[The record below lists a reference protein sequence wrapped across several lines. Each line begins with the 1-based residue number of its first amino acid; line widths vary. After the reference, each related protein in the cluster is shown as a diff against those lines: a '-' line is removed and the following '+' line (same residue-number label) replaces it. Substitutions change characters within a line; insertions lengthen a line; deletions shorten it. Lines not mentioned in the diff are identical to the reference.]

1 MTSNG
6 NGVEAFDS
14 RTQLAEWANLKD
26 EWTRRIVRLVL
37 ASGKPP
43 SEADIVKIYELFLQ
57 EKRLEAR
64 TIPVEEPIATA
75 ATVAEREEALV
86 LTKLSDVIG
95 VNAIVPGSAIEFND
109 GLTILFGENGTGKTG
124 YARILKRMAN
134 SRKAEDILSDI
145 NDPHAPASPS
155 ASLNYKLGDVELSKA
170 WKGER
175 GEAPFTCVCREPR
188 PCHATRRYS
197 LIMPPIR
204 VSLRRRYWS
213 RSTGSGSGFNGAA
226 APRER

>member
-6 NGVEAFDS
+6 HGVEAFDS

-43 SEADIVKIYELFLQ
+43 SEADIVKICELFLQ

-64 TIPVEEPIATA
+64 TIPVEEPIASA

-95 VNAIVPGSAIEFND
+95 RSEEHTSE
-109 GLTILFGENGTGKTG
+109 LQ
-124 YARILKRMAN
+124 
-134 SRKAEDILSDI
+134 
-145 NDPHAPASPS
+145 SPCN
-155 ASLNYKLGDVELSKA
+155 L
-170 WKGER
+170 
-175 GEAPFTCVCREPR
+175 
-188 PCHATRRYS
+188 
-197 LIMPPIR
+197 
-204 VSLRRRYWS
+204 
-213 RSTGSGSGFNGAA
+213 
-226 APRER
+226 